1 MHNARDAYTRLPF
14 QSDRMQRAHSTGG
27 GLAFLDIA
35 HRTARVETVA
45 GYLRE
50 VPLDVVGRA
59 DWVLARWGPESQGW
73 PPTDLAADALQQR
86 LGDIGSN
93 ADVGVIPFE
102 IGIKPS
108 IVWSSVAS
116 DATDLDDVLLARARE
131 AEVGAFLSWG
141 QALWLPDSYHY
152 VLPSG
157 KHTASFIRLAD
168 AFQDMRAA
176 PALATWLYEA
186 ISDDAPTTLVMDIG
200 TLMPLVSELQVAA
213 DRHRAATTDSSAGV
227 GTVLPLDRYP
237 SNALGLQRSLLDTS
251 PDSPMLGL
259 VSVSDSGG
267 FAERL
272 LSAFSALGA
281 PTVRIEQLISRR
293 LPGATTISTE
303 SRPSRSIEDPW
314 LSLVGL
320 DDEEPDDGDCA
331 LCKDPQRARLVRIN
345 PRAMSAMVLPEP
357 DLIVPDIFDA
367 RRNATIW
374 EAYNATQEEERAVSL
389 LGPTGTRQPPR
400 SVRAIEE
407 TVYFE
412 SAPLVTKT
420 PSDLISKR
428 LAEFSNFPKR
438 NRQDEIRDLVQDAL
452 GLVADHASIVI
463 YEQQE
468 RDLFLDEEWEDLG
481 VALSEH
487 GFVDEQ
493 ADWVSYTTEEG
504 LESIA
509 NPSSNDIQSALVL
522 ALGSRTGLS
531 CQRMFL
537 AGRQKWPGASF
548 RGLVVHAHPEDKRI
562 WASIRNTFT
571 DSEGNRR
578 LVALWLTYVPNWSP
592 LAVER
597 DTYRAAQQR
606 ELVTP
611 ELAKRIEELEVGPQV
626 GSTLLGPI
634 NPTLEPHSYFG
645 QSLGSRETLCAV
657 GAAMQAAR
665 IQARTRGAPHW
676 NQFDLRRVLRSYFDW
691 LIHASILRWCEPHE
705 AWWGP
710 RGSDCRDF
718 LQELEGVDFDFT
730 LLLPEL
736 LLAAAQ
742 EKLPEEATAHL
753 VTIASSHL
761 SRDLDDRTRG
771 HLILGIDLCELTME
785 GVRLTEHPRNSTD
798 PTPAP
803 TSA

>member
-1 MHNARDAYTRLPF
+1 MQDTRDAYARLPF
-14 QSDRMQRAHSTGG
+14 QSDRMLRAHSTGG

-35 HRTARVETVA
+35 HRTAGVETVA
-45 GYLRE
+45 GYLRD
-50 VPLDVVGRA
+50 VPLDVVGRVE
-59 DWVLARWGPESQGW
+59 WVLARWGPENQDW
-73 PPTDLAADALQQR
+73 PPADQTADALQQL
-86 LGDIGSN
+86 LGDMGSN
-93 ADVGVIPFE
+93 AKLGVIPFE
-102 IGIKPS
+102 VGSKPS
-108 IVWSSVAS
+108 IVWSSTAS
-116 DATDLDDVLLARARE
+116 GTGSLDQVLLARARA
-131 AEVGAFLSWG
+131 AEMEAFLRWG

-186 ISDDAPTTLVMDIG
+186 LSGDAPTTLVMDIG

-213 DRHRAATTDSSAGV
+213 DRHRAATAGSSARV

-237 SNALGLQRSLLDTS
+237 SNALGLQRSLLHTS

-281 PTVRIEQLISRR
+281 PTVRIEQLISRK
-293 LPGATTISTE
+293 LPGATSIPPE
-303 SRPSRSIEDPW
+303 SGQSNSIEDPW
-314 LSLVGL
+314 LSLVGF
-320 DDEEPDDGDCA
+320 ESAEPDDGECV
-331 LCKDPQRARLVRIN
+331 LCKDPRRARLVRIN

-357 DLIVPDIFDA
+357 DLVVPDIFDA
-367 RRNATIW
+367 RRNTTIW
-374 EAYNATQEEERAVSL
+374 EAYKSTQDQDQAISL
-389 LGPTGTRQPPR
+389 LGPTGTRPAPPTVR
-400 SVRAIEE
+400 SVEE
-407 TVYFE
+407 TVFFE
-412 SAPLVTKT
+412 PAPLVKEA
-420 PSDLISKR
+420 PGELISKR
-428 LAEFSNFPKR
+428 LAEFSDFPKR
-438 NRQDEIRDLVQDAL
+438 NREDKMRDLVQGTLDR
-452 GLVADHASIVI
+452 VADNASIVI

-468 RDLFLDEEWEDLG
+468 RALFLDQEWENLR

-487 GFVDEQ
+487 DFVDEQ
-493 ADWVSYTTEEG
+493 AVWIGYTTEEG
-504 LESIA
+504 LEQIA
-509 NPSSNDIQSALVL
+509 IPSNRDVPSALIL

-548 RGLVVHAHPEDKRI
+548 RGLVVHAHPEDERI

-571 DSEGNRR
+571 DSEGNKR
-578 LVALWLTYVPNWSP
+578 LLALWLTYIPNWSP

-597 DTYRAAQQR
+597 DTYRAAQHR
-606 ELVTP
+606 GLDIP
-611 ELAKRIEELEVGPQV
+611 ELAKRIEELESVPQA
-626 GSTLLGPI
+626 GCTLLGSI
-634 NPTLEPHSYFG
+634 NPRLEPHSYFG

-665 IQARTRGAPHW
+665 IQARPRGAPHW

-705 AWWGP
+705 AWWGQ
-710 RGSDCRDF
+710 RGSDCVDF

-730 LLLPEL
+730 RLLPEL
-736 LLAAAQ
+736 LLACAQ

-753 VTIASSHL
+753 VAIAPSHL
-761 SRDLDDRTRG
+761 SKDMDDRTRG
-771 HLILGIDLCELTME
+771 HLKLGIDLCNLALEET
-785 GVRLTEHPRNSTD
+785 
-798 PTPAP
+798 
-803 TSA
+803 